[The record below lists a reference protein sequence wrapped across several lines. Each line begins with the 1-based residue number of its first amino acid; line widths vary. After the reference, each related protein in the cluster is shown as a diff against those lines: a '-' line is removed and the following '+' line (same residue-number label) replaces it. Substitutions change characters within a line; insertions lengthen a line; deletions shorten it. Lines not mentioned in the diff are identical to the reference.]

1 MRKTLSNA
9 VVFAA
14 AGFFGFASVANAN
27 HLTAPTGLVCPIV
40 DSAMET
46 NWEDLAGAN
55 KYSVNVV
62 ATYDT
67 GVVGDETDDTTVDF
81 DFSADVSQ
89 LSIPL
94 NSLKRD
100 FVDATGAIVSLDPVG
115 IQLRVK
121 GLHPGRDQGRQDNPF
136 SAFCIPA

>member
-1 MRKTLSNA
+1 MRKTLSKA

-40 DSAMET
+40 SSVIET
-46 NWEDLAGAN
+46 NWDDLTDAN

-67 GVVGDETDDTTVDF
+67 GVVGDATDDTTVDF

-94 NSLKRD
+94 SALKHD
-100 FVDATGAIVSLDPVG
+100 FVDATGAIVSLDPIDV
-115 IQLRVK
+115 QLRVK